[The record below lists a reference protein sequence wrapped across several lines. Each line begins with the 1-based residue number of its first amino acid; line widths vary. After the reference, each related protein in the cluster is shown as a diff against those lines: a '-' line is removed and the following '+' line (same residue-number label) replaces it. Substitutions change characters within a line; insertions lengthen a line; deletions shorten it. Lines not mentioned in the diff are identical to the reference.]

1 MNLGVQS
8 KPMLL
13 KLLVSAETDSSE
25 NLLGQGTVALW
36 MRQDNIDTRG
46 GGRRW
51 NREGDVRRGQVEKK
65 VKEVLTRRR
74 RQGQ

>member
-13 KLLVSAETDSSE
+13 KLLVSAETDLSE

-36 MRQDNIDTRG
+36 MRHDNIDTRG

>member
-13 KLLVSAETDSSE
+13 KLLVSAETDLSE

-36 MRQDNIDTRG
+36 MRQYRYKRGRGEVEQG
-46 GGRRW
+46 GGR
-51 NREGDVRRGQVEKK
+51 
-65 VKEVLTRRR
+65 
-74 RQGQ
+74 